1 MAEGFRLTRWLMGLT
16 SKITRDDRR
25 SDYAA
30 PGNGDCLGCSPRFAF
45 FTYLAR
51 VNGWSVATNRRP
63 LSVFAAVCL
72 MGLWLA
78 GCGGKPFDVKP
89 QVSLPAIADAPLG
102 EMQGIRIQAAAVR
115 DEDYLISTYDAN
127 LILAGILPLNVAI
140 TNGTSQPLDLH
151 QARFEVRTMDGH
163 SYKSA
168 EVQRAFKRLIKYYQ
182 ISTYSKP
189 AYKKS
194 QEDFSTYA
202 LDTTKPLAMGES
214 RQGMLFFIVP
224 DGVAQA
230 SGLKLIGRR
239 LEAANS
245 KSVIELQLK

>member
-1 MAEGFRLTRWLMGLT
+1 MGLA
-16 SKITRDDRR
+16 SKMTRDDIQ
-25 SDYAA
+25 SDHDAA
-30 PGNGDCLGCSPRFAF
+30 PGNRDRLCDSPRLAF
-45 FTYLAR
+45 LTLLAR
-51 VNGWSVATNRRP
+51 INRWP
-63 LSVFAAVCL
+63 LSTIRHPLSAFVAICL
-72 MGLWLA
+72 MVLWLA

-89 QVSLPAIADAPLG
+89 RVSLPAIAEAPFG
-102 EMQGIRIQAAAVR
+102 ETQGIRIQAVAVR
-115 DEDYLISTYDAN
+115 DEDFLISTFDAN

-151 QARFEVRTMDGH
+151 QARFEVRTVDGH

-189 AYKKS
+189 AYKES

-239 LEAANS
+239 LDAANS
-245 KSVIELQLK
+245 KSAVEIQLN